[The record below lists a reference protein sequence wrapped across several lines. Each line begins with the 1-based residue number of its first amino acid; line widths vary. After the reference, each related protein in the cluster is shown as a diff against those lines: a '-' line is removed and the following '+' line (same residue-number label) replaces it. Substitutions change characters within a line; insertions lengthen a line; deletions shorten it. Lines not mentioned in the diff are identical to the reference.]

1 MGRIQPVSGCVQV
14 VQYMDQPGSILSFR
28 CNNCLMAGNVFVVLQ
43 PDAAN
48 KDTKR
53 RTVPVA

>member
-1 MGRIQPVSGCVQV
+1 MGRIQPVSGRVPV
-14 VQYMDQPGSILSFR
+14 VQYMDQPGSILSPGSNR
-28 CNNCLMAGNVFVVLQ
+28 YTMTGNVFVVLQ